1 MTEGEDE
8 RNNVLAVLQPLVTPG
23 YIKAKATNIL
33 SEDKRLASVQDLE
46 LKPPEKAGG
55 AERTRQGC
63 PWGQAGPGFPERK
76 MLKEMLTF
84 CLLSPIYVLKSK
96 LFIFLYQVT
105 WSSAVYK
112 GFPCGFSGKEP
123 PCQCKRHERCSIPG

>member
-112 GFPCGFSGKEP
+112 GFPGGSSGKEP
-123 PCQCKRHERCSIPG
+123 PCQCKRHKRCSIPG